1 MTEISI
7 DYLDVCLPDYFQGFS
22 GEVLAVPVTHETT
35 YRELREL
42 LRDEYNSLCGPEY
55 ENFGDAL
62 DAIFSNIVN
71 GSWHKTSMDSVNDF
85 GLVKVDLEDDTIESV
100 YAYFGIT
107 ELKGE

>member
-1 MTEISI
+1 MTTISI
-7 DYLDVCLPDYFQGFS
+7 DYLDVCLPDYFQGFA
-22 GEVLAVPVTHETT
+22 GEVIAVPVTHETT
-35 YRELREL
+35 YRELKTGIK
-42 LRDEYNSLCGPEY
+42 DEYDSVCGPEY

-62 DAIFSNIVN
+62 DAIFSNIAN

-85 GLVKVDLEDDTIESV
+85 GLCATDHDDDPTV

>member
-1 MTEISI
+1 MTKISI
-7 DYLDVCLPDYFQGFS
+7 DYLDVCLPDYFQGFA

-55 ENFGDAL
+55 ENFEQAL
-62 DAIFSNIVN
+62 DDIFVNIYS
-71 GSWHKTSMDSVNDF
+71 GAFHKTSMDSVNDF
-85 GLVKVDLEDDTIESV
+85 GLCAVDHDNENSV
-100 YAYFGIT
+100 YAYFGIN